1 MSRNLKPVL
10 KVLKLEKPKA
20 SCCAYVFF
28 AKDQRHKL
36 QAEFPNESFQDLSKR
51 LGQLWQNLSDEE
63 REYYEELSL
72 IDKSRFKEEKRVY
85 RQQLYR
91 RLSKALKDGL
101 VQPSQVD
108 KSILPTQK
116 QPRAP
121 FMFFARHVRPMLRL
135 QPDADKSPGLG
146 KPLSVM
152 WNAMNKTQRRPF
164 EQMSKEDVERA
175 REDRL
180 QEQEILARISQ

>member
-1 MSRNLKPVL
+1 MSKNLKPIL
-10 KVLKLEKPKA
+10 KALKMEKPKA

-28 AKDQRHKL
+28 AKEQRKRLQDQ
-36 QAEFPNESFQDLSKR
+36 FPTEGFQDLSKK
-51 LGQLWQNLSDEE
+51 LGEMWKELPEEE

-91 RLSKALKDGL
+91 RLSKALQDGIL
-101 VQPSQVD
+101 QPSQVD
-108 KSILPTQK
+108 KSILPAQK

-135 QPDADKSPGLG
+135 QPDAEKSPGLG

-152 WNAMNKTQRRPF
+152 WNALNKIQRIPF
-164 EQMSKEDVERA
+164 DQMSQEDIERA
-175 REDRL
+175 RQDRL
-180 QEQEILARISQ
+180 QEQEILGKLSQ

>member
-1 MSRNLKPVL
+1 MSRSAKPVL
-10 KVLKLEKPKA
+10 KVIKLEKPKA

-28 AKDQRHKL
+28 AKDQRKRL
-36 QAEFPNESFQDLSKR
+36 QDEFPNEGFQDLSKR
-51 LGQLWQNLSDEE
+51 LGQMWQNLPEEE

-85 RQQLYR
+85 RQELYR
-91 RLSKALKDGL
+91 RLCKALKDGTI
-101 VQPSQVD
+101 VPSQVD
-108 KSILPTQK
+108 KSILPPQK

-121 FMFFARHVRPMLRL
+121 FMFFTRHIRPMLQL
-135 QPDADKSPGLG
+135 QPDVDKSPGLG
-146 KPLSVM
+146 KHLSVM
-152 WNAMNKTQRRPF
+152 WNALNRIQRRPF

-180 QEQEILARISQ
+180 QEQEILARIEQ